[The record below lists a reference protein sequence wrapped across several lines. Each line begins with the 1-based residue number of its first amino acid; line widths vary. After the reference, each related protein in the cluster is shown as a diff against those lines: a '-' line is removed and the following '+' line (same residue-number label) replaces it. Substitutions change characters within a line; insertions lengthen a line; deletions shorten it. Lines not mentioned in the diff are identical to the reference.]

1 MNPVR
6 LARSA
11 SSVKHRPAMDR
22 PVILRRVVGAAA
34 LLALSTGCAMV
45 SDATARP
52 EGLWIVEDVNSGGI
66 IDSSRIEIT
75 FSNDGGVSGSIGCNR
90 FTGQYELDASTLSF
104 GPLAATERACAPA
117 LNQQEARVL
126 AALNA
131 VESWSLDETG
141 ALILEG
147 PAPHR
152 LLARRGEAD

>member
-1 MNPVR
+1 MDN
-6 LARSA
+6 LA
-11 SSVKHRPAMDR
+11 
-22 PVILRRVVGAAA
+22 ILRRVAGAAA
-34 LLALSTGCAMV
+34 LLTLSASCATL
-45 SDATARP
+45 SDATEKP

-75 FSNDGGVSGSIGCNR
+75 FSNDGGVSGSTGCNR
-90 FTGQYELDASTLSF
+90 FTGQYTLDDSTLSF
-104 GPLAATERACAPA
+104 GPLATTERACAPA

-152 LLARRGEAD
+152 LLARRGEGD